1 VVTVRNDPHVTNL
14 NGESFDIRMPSS
26 DCTLLRVPHSE
37 EDPELLKL
45 SASMDTDGVRAC
57 GLYVNAVTLSGSLLA
72 HQVVR
77 VRPQTRNA
85 GGSNQAGNET
95 KTNFSLQVGNS
106 SWRDFS
112 REDMGSEIAEARVG
126 FLRARFLWREEFGQ
140 RVEAQSLE
148 LRVGAGREER
158 PVVLTLSQAPHQA
171 LNLEI
176 GSIGMLGRRRVGGA
190 LGTEGRNASL
200 EQPSLSCLL
209 ATSAPSGD
217 QRRGP
222 PAAPASYISALWD

>member
-1 VVTVRNDPHVTNL
+1 MDFPHVTNL

-26 DCTLLRVPHSE
+26 DYTLLRVPYSE

-45 SASMDTDGVRAC
+45 SAIMNTDGVRVC
-57 GLYVNAVTLSGSLLA
+57 GLYVKAITLSGSLLA
-72 HQVVR
+72 NQVVR
-77 VRPQTRNA
+77 VRPYTRNS

-112 REDMGSEIAEARVG
+112 RDDSGTEIARVG
-126 FLRARFLWREEFGQ
+126 LLKARFVWREESGHH
-140 RVEAQSLE
+140 VEAQSLE
-148 LRVGAGREER
+148 LLVGVGREEQ

-176 GSIGMLGRRRVGGA
+176 GNLGILGRRRVGGA

-200 EQPSLSCLL
+200 EQPSLGCLH
-209 ATSAPSGD
+209 ATAPVSSD
-217 QRRGP
+217 QRRGL
-222 PAAPASYISALWD
+222 PAAPASYMSASWD